1 MGVTNLKAYTD
12 GACGNNGDWAGGYGY
27 VFYLKDEMCKY
38 KWLYLNGGGEANT
51 TNNIM
56 EMKAFL
62 GALEYFERWCKVNS
76 HRENT
81 LTIYTDSAY
90 IYNCLTQKWYLKWLE
105 NGWVN
110 SKGEPVKNKE
120 LWQRILS
127 YIIKSDNIIVEKVKG
142 HSDNEFNNFVDT
154 IAVDFKEKVR
164 HSIDK
169 GE

>member
-1 MGVTNLKAYTD
+1 MEVINLKAYTD
-12 GACGNNGDWAGGYGY
+12 GACGNNGDWVGGYGY

-38 KWLYLNGGGEANT
+38 KWLYLNGGGEENT
-51 TNNIM
+51 TNNGM

-62 GALEYFERWCKVNS
+62 GALEYFGQLCKTNPNKE
-76 HRENT
+76 HT

-90 IYNCLTQKWYLKWLE
+90 IYNCLTQKWYLKWIN
-105 NGWVN
+105 NGWFN

-120 LWQRILS
+120 LWERILS
-127 YIIKSDNIIVEKVKG
+127 FIIKNDNIYVEKVKG
-142 HSDNEFNNFVDT
+142 HSDDEFNDFVDK

-164 HSIDK
+164 HSINR